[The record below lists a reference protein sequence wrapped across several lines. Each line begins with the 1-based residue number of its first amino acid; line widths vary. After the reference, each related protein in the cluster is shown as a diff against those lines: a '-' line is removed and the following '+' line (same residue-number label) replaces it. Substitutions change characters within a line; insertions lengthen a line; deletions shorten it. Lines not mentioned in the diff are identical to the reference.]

1 MRAMPPPSA
10 RSAASKIFRRDLP
23 VLRDDLRVRPF
34 SLYSS
39 SLVISMSFFSPL
51 KLRPPVGDC
60 GSHLQNCSSRSGL
73 RFGASRQ
80 RFEPELC
87 ESGAV
92 DFQNCPYRFRFSSD
106 FSHRTKT
113 TGFLLRPSKRR
124 LRPKLCELAANLQI
138 FDLAKK
144 IKRIV
149 LRPAKQCLRPKLREL
164 AANRPFLATANMEH
178 SGERRLISKG
188 GLFTR
193 FQIAIRGI
201 RSPHRPQDPFGAQG
215 LHRMDTIQALANE
228 EVRHGKSNCA
238 AG

>member
-1 MRAMPPPSA
+1 MPPPSA

-215 LHRMDTIQALANE
+215 LHRMDTLRNGTSI
-228 EVRHGKSNCA
+228 
-238 AG
+238 

>member
-1 MRAMPPPSA
+1 
-10 RSAASKIFRRDLP
+10 
-23 VLRDDLRVRPF
+23 
-34 SLYSS
+34 
-39 SLVISMSFFSPL
+39 
-51 KLRPPVGDC
+51 
-60 GSHLQNCSSRSGL
+60 
-73 RFGASRQ
+73 
-80 RFEPELC
+80 
-87 ESGAV
+87 
-92 DFQNCPYRFRFSSD
+92 
-106 FSHRTKT
+106 
-113 TGFLLRPSKRR
+113 
-124 LRPKLCELAANLQI
+124 
-138 FDLAKK
+138 
-144 IKRIV
+144 
-149 LRPAKQCLRPKLREL
+149 LRPKLREL